1 MLDKSDSSTLEKRE
15 SMLQR
20 HLKSLLN
27 LTQKSVKLSDDSRE
41 NLRLKLRQAGMKQS
55 PETFIAQ
62 KIVYSLLMALL
73 FITLYVVHQKTI
85 MLGFAVGSSIL
96 MYFYPNRILSK
107 NIKYANAMRKL
118 ELPDY
123 LTPLAKLMSSFTPY
137 QAVKE
142 CEKFTGPFL
151 KPYVEQLMVDI
162 DLEPGSIKP
171 FQKFASQIG
180 VPQAQLFVVA
190 IQQAMTTD
198 RQRSKVILEKQR
210 VIMMRLREE
219 SYNELINKK
228 PLVVNKYNTI
238 MLFNMALIVLSMM
251 VYVFFSLFSG
261 F

>member
-1 MLDKSDSSTLEKRE
+1 M
-15 SMLQR
+15 
-20 HLKSLLN
+20 
-27 LTQKSVKLSDDSRE
+27 SR
-41 NLRLKLRQAGMKQS
+41 
-55 PETFIAQ
+55 
-62 KIVYSLLMALL
+62 
-73 FITLYVVHQKTI
+73 
-85 MLGFAVGSSIL
+85 
-96 MYFYPNRILSK
+96 
-107 NIKYANAMRKL
+107 
-118 ELPDY
+118 
-123 LTPLAKLMSSFTPY
+123 FTPY